1 MIDARFATVLGCGR
15 TIRPPSGGPAKVAI
29 ARSVSLPPWMS
40 IVDIKRRGDC
50 LGGSQEGYVG
60 NRIRTEE
67 HGHTAHVRRGLF
79 EQAQPFAAHRALEI
93 LETADIAARSR
104 QAGDKTGAE
113 RIGDLSKYDRDR
125 TSEPSYLR
133 QHRRPRGHDHV
144 RDRTD
149 QFRRSGL
156 FAGRIAN
163 APAIVDA
170 HVAAVG
176 PAQPLQ
182 RVEERCNAHLT
193 FAISLWVDDQH
204 ADAPRPLRLL
214 RARRDR
220 PSRRAAE
227 QRDEVAAPHH
237 SITSSARCSRNQGRL
252 SSSFFAVAALM
263 TNRYL
268 EASSTGRSPGLPP
281 LRILSM

>member
-1 MIDARFATVLGCGR
+1 
-15 TIRPPSGGPAKVAI
+15 
-29 ARSVSLPPWMS
+29 
-40 IVDIKRRGDC
+40 
-50 LGGSQEGYVG
+50 
-60 NRIRTEE
+60 
-67 HGHTAHVRRGLF
+67 
-79 EQAQPFAAHRALEI
+79 
-93 LETADIAARSR
+93 R

-113 RIGDLSKYDRDR
+113 RIGDLSKYDRDH
-125 TSEPSYLR
+125 TSEPLYLR

-214 RARRDR
+214 RPRRER
-220 PSRRAAE
+220 PRRRAAE
-227 QRDEVAAPHH
+227 QRDELAAFHH
-237 SITSSARCSRNQGRL
+237 SITSSARASTDAGTSMPN
-252 SSSFFAVAALM
+252 SFAV
-263 TNRYL
+263 
-268 EASSTGRSPGLPP
+268 
-281 LRILSM
+281 LRL

>member
-1 MIDARFATVLGCGR
+1 
-15 TIRPPSGGPAKVAI
+15 
-29 ARSVSLPPWMS
+29 
-40 IVDIKRRGDC
+40 
-50 LGGSQEGYVG
+50 
-60 NRIRTEE
+60 
-67 HGHTAHVRRGLF
+67 HVRRGLF

-93 LETADIAARSR
+93 LKAADIPARSR
-104 QAGDKTGAE
+104 QAADKTGAE

-125 TSEPSYLR
+125 TSEPLYLR

-144 RDRTD
+144 RGRTD

-156 FAGRIAN
+156 FAGRIAD

-193 FAISLWVDDQH
+193 FAVSLWVDDQH

-214 RARRDR
+214 RARRER
-220 PSRRAAE
+220 PCRRAAE
-227 QRDEVAAPHH
+227 QRDELAALH
-237 SITSSARCSRNQGRL
+237 SITLSARVRRVGEMSRPIAFAVLRLMTSSNFVGCSTGSSA
-252 SSSFFAVAALM
+252 
-263 TNRYL
+263 
-268 EASSTGRSPGLPP
+268 GLAPF
-281 LRILSM
+281 RILSTYSAARRN